1 MGKIEN
7 WVLNRRFKKEQEK
20 KARDELRPIE
30 YAAEQETYRK
40 ERIKIAHERG
50 RTKARQDTRGRM
62 AKLEDVMGAIN
73 KSAEAGNML
82 IWGNKKGRSR
92 RKEDNWW

>member
-1 MGKIEN
+1 MGKIED

-20 KARDELRPIE
+20 KARDELKPIE
-30 YAAEQETYRK
+30 YAEEQGAYRK
-40 ERIKIAHERG
+40 ERLKIAHERG

-62 AKLEDVMGAIN
+62 AKIEDVMGAIN

-82 IWGNKKGRSR
+82 IWGNKKGKSR
-92 RKEDNWW
+92 RKEDDWW